1 MLVSPTGTMSEFG
14 EGCFVATMVGAVDLF
29 FPHRAQMPPELDIP
43 LFLSSYYPFSSY
55 PSFPN
60 TTLSSFLPGFS
71 LQH

>member
-1 MLVSPTGTMSEFG
+1 M
-14 EGCFVATMVGAVDLF
+14 ATMVGAVDLF